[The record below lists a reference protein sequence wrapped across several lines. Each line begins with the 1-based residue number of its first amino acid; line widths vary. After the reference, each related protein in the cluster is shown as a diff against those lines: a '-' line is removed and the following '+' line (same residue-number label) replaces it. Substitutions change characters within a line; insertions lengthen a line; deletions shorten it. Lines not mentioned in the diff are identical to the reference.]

1 MIIVN
6 CKLKRGSRSANSS
19 IQIGDEHF
27 AVETDRVQSIND
39 IMGITRVPKA
49 PSYIKGLINLR
60 GSIKSLVDIN
70 LLLDVMPGTEQNN
83 IIILTVE
90 DEEIGI
96 SVDEVEEVLDIDEKD
111 IQKLEKGTEKD
122 QSYIK
127 GILNYEEKLLTIIDI
142 DKLLN

>member
-1 MIIVN
+1 MMQIVVF
-6 CKLKRGSRSANSS
+6 KL
-19 IQIGDEHF
+19 GDEHF

-39 IMGITRVPKA
+39 IMSITKVPKA

-60 GSIKSLVDIN
+60 GSIKSLVDLN
-70 LLLDVMPGTEQNN
+70 LLLDVNHGNEQDS

-96 SVDEVEEVLDIDEKD
+96 SVDEVEEVLDIDEKN
-111 IQKLEKGTEKD
+111 IQKLDKD
-122 QSYIK
+122 NDKAQPYIK
-127 GILNYEEKLLTIIDI
+127 GILNYEDKLLTIIDI

>member
-1 MIIVN
+1 MQIVVF
-6 CKLKRGSRSANSS
+6 KLGE
-19 IQIGDEHF
+19 EHF
-27 AVETDRVQSIND
+27 AVETDKVQSIND
-39 IMGITRVPKA
+39 TMGITKVPKA
-49 PSYIKGLINLR
+49 PGYIKGLINLR

-70 LLLDVMPGTEQNN
+70 LLLEVNPGKEQNN

-96 SVDEVEEVLDIDEKD
+96 SVDEVEEVLDIDEKS
-111 IQKLEKGTEKD
+111 IQRIDKD
-122 QSYIK
+122 SNKSQPYIK

>member
-1 MIIVN
+1 MQIVVF
-6 CKLKRGSRSANSS
+6 KL
-19 IQIGDEHF
+19 GDEHF

-39 IMGITRVPKA
+39 IMSITKVPKA

-60 GSIKSLVDIN
+60 GSIKSLVDLN
-70 LLLDVMPGTEQNN
+70 LLLDVNHGNEQDS

-96 SVDEVEEVLDIDEKD
+96 SVDEVEEVLDIDEKN
-111 IQKLEKGTEKD
+111 IQKLDKD
-122 QSYIK
+122 NDKAQPYIK
-127 GILNYEEKLLTIIDI
+127 GILNYEDKLLTIIDI

>member
-1 MIIVN
+1 MQIVVF
-6 CKLKRGSRSANSS
+6 KL
-19 IQIGDEHF
+19 GDEHF
-27 AVETDRVQSIND
+27 AVETERVQSIND

-49 PSYIKGLINLR
+49 PSHIKGLINLR

-70 LLLDVMPGTEQNN
+70 LLLDVTAGSEQNN

-96 SVDEVEEVLDIDEKD
+96 TVDEVEEVLDIDEKS
-111 IQKLEKGTEKD
+111 IQKLDKD
-122 QSYIK
+122 GNKSQPYIK
-127 GILNYEEKLLTIIDI
+127 GIINYDDKLLTIIDI

>member
-1 MIIVN
+1 MMQIVVF
-6 CKLKRGSRSANSS
+6 KL
-19 IQIGDEHF
+19 GDEHF

-39 IMGITRVPKA
+39 IMSITKVPKA

-60 GSIKSLVDIN
+60 GSIKSLVDLN
-70 LLLDVMPGTEQNN
+70 LLLDVNHGNEQNS

-96 SVDEVEEVLDIDEKD
+96 SVDEVEEVMDIDEKN
-111 IQKLEKGTEKD
+111 IQKLDKD
-122 QSYIK
+122 NDKAQPYIK
-127 GILNYEEKLLTIIDI
+127 GILNYEDKLLTIIDI